1 MAEKYNL
8 KLSIEAEKDLQ
19 NIIMYIKE
27 ELKEPYIAEKY
38 MYLMKRE
45 IKTLEYNPRRY
56 AIIDNKKIKDLRIR
70 KLIIKN
76 YIAFYRVN
84 DEKNIVTVERIL
96 YGASNWMNEL

>member
-1 MAEKYNL
+1 M
-8 KLSIEAEKDLQ
+8 
-19 NIIMYIKE
+19 
-27 ELKEPYIAEKY
+27 AEKY

-45 IKTLEYNPRRY
+45 IKTLEYNLRRY